1 MMKIIKRLLLIAL
14 LLSISLLI
22 NINQVY
28 ASSATSYTLTLN
40 AKGEFVRTQDAYLPL
55 RTTMSLNLNK
65 PEDMMFD
72 QAGYLWIADTGNRR
86 IIKYDSVTD
95 NMVYELAYP
104 DFLAPKGL
112 FISSRGLYVADSAAK
127 AVFRFDMDGNFIE
140 KFERPDSVSFGD
152 TSFEPSK
159 IAVDNRGNLYIY
171 GEGVSNGIIQ
181 LSNIGEF
188 LGFFTTNRIRLSPIQ
203 QFQKLILSPEQFD
216 NLLAR
221 SPQTFSSVFID
232 HNSMVYTTTMS
243 TFYNAVKKHNTQG
256 GNIFNRMI
264 SFDDA
269 RDVYVDKEGIVYA
282 GMQSGAIFVYDHTGD
297 FIFYFGASNT
307 SLDTTQ
313 DISGVFSSLS
323 SIAIR
328 DDGVIFALDDNK
340 SFLQS
345 FEPTDYAKEIYR
357 AIGLYEDRQYEEAIA
372 AWTEDRKS

>member
-127 AVFRFDMDGNFIE
+127 AVLDLIWMATLL
-140 KFERPDSVSFGD
+140 K
-152 TSFEPSK
+152 
-159 IAVDNRGNLYIY
+159 NL
-171 GEGVSNGIIQ
+171 
-181 LSNIGEF
+181 
-188 LGFFTTNRIRLSPIQ
+188 
-203 QFQKLILSPEQFD
+203 KDLILYHLEILVLNQ
-216 NLLAR
+216 
-221 SPQTFSSVFID
+221 
-232 HNSMVYTTTMS
+232 
-243 TFYNAVKKHNTQG
+243 VK
-256 GNIFNRMI
+256 
-264 SFDDA
+264 
-269 RDVYVDKEGIVYA
+269 
-282 GMQSGAIFVYDHTGD
+282 
-297 FIFYFGASNT
+297 
-307 SLDTTQ
+307 
-313 DISGVFSSLS
+313 
-323 SIAIR
+323 
-328 DDGVIFALDDNK
+328 
-340 SFLQS
+340 LQ
-345 FEPTDYAKEIYR
+345 
-357 AIGLYEDRQYEEAIA
+357 
-372 AWTEDRKS
+372 